1 MGCFLGLPLFFFT
14 GSTSPVAARPCP
26 PAVTAVTAVL
36 AVLAGTAVT
45 TGTPDLWMDI
55 SGIPGIAGDG
65 ASFVSRAT
73 SYACFPDASAAN
85 SSASISRIKS

>member
-26 PAVTAVTAVL
+26 PAVTAVTA
-36 AVLAGTAVT
+36 GTAVT
-45 TGTPDLWMDI
+45 PDLMDI